1 MVPVPHIIW
10 FDPPGKAASAAASAP
25 ARAAAKGRVG
35 SELSARKAPAAHAAH
50 AKRTE
55 SGSLAVFDDHRRSR
69 KKAS

>member
-25 ARAAAKGRVG
+25 TATKGRFG
-35 SELSARKAPAAHAAH
+35 SGLRAQKAPAAPAAH